1 MDLYVIRHTAPLVDS
16 NICYGRLDVDLKD
29 SLLEQKSQI
38 LESLPLPFDHVFTSP
53 LKRCT
58 RLAEILKLPYVIDPR
73 VLELDFGEW
82 EGLSW
87 AEIGKNQ
94 IDAWVADPYNF
105 TFPKGENFASLCS
118 RVGAFLNDLR
128 DNKILL
134 ISHAGVIKAIHY
146 LVNNVSINDA
156 TILKTN
162 YGEYRHFSVEPQQNF
177 ISDYKNI

>member
-1 MDLYVIRHTAPLVDS
+1 MDLYVIRHTKPLVSS
-16 NICYGRLDVDLKD
+16 NICYGRLDVDLED
-29 SLLEQKSQI
+29 NFLEQGIKI
-38 LESLPLPFDHVFTSP
+38 LESLPLPFDRVFTSP
-53 LKRCT
+53 LSRCI
-58 RLAEILKLPYVIDPR
+58 RLADILKLPYIIDPR

-87 AEIGKNQ
+87 MEIGKNK
-94 IDAWVADPYNF
+94 IDTWAADPYNF

-128 DNKILL
+128 DDKTLL

-146 LVNNVSINDA
+146 LVNKVDISDA

-162 YGEYRHFSVEPQQNF
+162 YGEYRHFAVKPEQNF
-177 ISDYKNI
+177 IPDL